1 MKIVEV
7 ISPKQKKEFINQSQK
22 LSIYKAIGAEQS
34 KVDVTYRY
42 LLDRDTPFV
51 LYKDKL
57 AEMIGQE

>member
-7 ISPKQKKEFINQSQK
+7 ISPKQKKEFINLPKK

-34 KVDVTYRY
+34 KVVVTYRY
-42 LLDRDTPFV
+42 LLDRDAPFV